1 MAIKDT
7 VAQIRQEA
15 GVTQEEMARRLYVT
29 RQAVSRWETGETAP
43 GIDMVKLICVTFGV
57 PLERFFDMPQS
68 YYCQCCSMP
77 MPEPDLHGTEA
88 DGSPSQ
94 DFCRYCYDHGDFT
107 ATGVTMDEFIEATAP
122 MEAEALGISRDE
134 AVSLMATLLPH
145 LKRWREVAD
154 NEKAY
159 GEELRAAHGDEV
171 IDAANKRYVG
181 MGEAAHLRA
190 DELELAIKESCDAPW
205 KRVTSMVPRP
215 NSSCACTRRGFSCTG
230 PRASTPP
237 RRTGR
242 SPTATWPM
250 SDSSATTMPLP
261 QELRAFCATPCTPGR
276 DGARVGGGS
285 RAGRRPRQ
293 NGTVLSWLGPGAYA
307 RRDRI
312 IANVPVATAA
322 AARAQSAAT
331 TDTEPSPVLA
341 SDSRSPSALSVEVE
355 LERIAPQSLQRPSSP
370 QS

>member
-1 MAIKDT
+1 MALKDT
-7 VAQIRQEA
+7 IAQIRQEA

-77 MPEPDLHGTEA
+77 MPEPELHGTEA
-88 DGSPSQ
+88 DGSPSE

-122 MEAEALGISRDE
+122 MEADALGISRDE

-145 LKRWREVAD
+145 LKRWREVAA

-159 GEELRAAHGDEV
+159 GEELRAVHGDEM

-190 DELELAIKESCDAPW
+190 DELELAIKEQL
-205 KRVTSMVPRP
+205 
-215 NSSCACTRRGFSCTG
+215 RRALETG
-230 PRASTPP
+230 DEHGPEAERLV
-237 RRTGR
+237 RMH
-242 SPTATWPM
+242 ATWLQMYWPEGLY
-250 SDSSATTMPLP
+250 SPEAHRSLA
-261 QELRAFCATPCTPGR
+261 
-276 DGARVGGGS
+276 DGYLADERFQRYYDAV
-285 RAGRRPRQ
+285 A
-293 NGTVLSWLGPGAYA
+293 PGAA
-307 RRDRI
+307 RFLRDVVH
-312 IANVPVATAA
+312 AWA
-322 AARAQSAAT
+322 
-331 TDTEPSPVLA
+331 
-341 SDSRSPSALSVEVE
+341 
-355 LERIAPQSLQRPSSP
+355 
-370 QS
+370 